1 MNKIPHHRKV
11 YEVLRKRIADGI
23 YSEGDLLPSENELSS
38 TYGVTRATIRIALN
52 ALLNEGYIKKHH
64 GKGSI
69 VQSRPQG
76 IGILS
81 ITGITSAIGQDNL
94 RTKIIVKPEL
104 RKLEEAF
111 SFQLTQKEIDA
122 GCIYFE
128 RLRMVNKVPVF
139 YDITIVPNI
148 DLPSFISI
156 DFENKSLFDILRRR
170 YHIQVRGGEQKISAT
185 TADKSI
191 QKYFNVG
198 RNFPILLVNRKFE
211 TNRID
216 FHFYSQVR
224 CNTSDYFLYGTF

>member
-1 MNKIPHHRKV
+1 MNKTPQHRKV
-11 YEVLRKRIADGI
+11 YEILRKRISDGV

-69 VQSRPQG
+69 VQKNPQG
-76 IGILS
+76 VGILS
-81 ITGITSAIGQDNL
+81 IAGITSAVGKDNL
-94 RTKIIVKPEL
+94 KTKIIVKPEI
-104 RKLEEAF
+104 RSFEEAF
-111 SFQLTQKEIDA
+111 TFQLSQKEIDA

-128 RLRMVNKVPVF
+128 RLRMVNDEPVF
-139 YDITIVPNI
+139 YDITIIPSIN
-148 DLPSFISI
+148 LPSFTSI

-170 YHIQVRGGEQKISAT
+170 YRIQVRGGEQKISAT
-185 TADKSI
+185 TADKNI

-198 RNFPILLVNRKFE
+198 RNFPILLVNRRFE

-216 FHFYSQVR
+216 FYFYSQVR